1 MWWEDQKRNLRKV
14 HIFCFRNHFI
24 YGFSIYPKSKITIF
38 ESAYDFLNF
47 NHLQSSF
54 LTPNLF
60 QNTGLKNIFLEYQV
74 EVVQHS
80 FLKKFIRVS
89 EIESFSSSSQKRKDI
104 QIILVFAYATWFTQ
118 QLFKMNEFE
127 SSKLQINV
135 KV

>member
-1 MWWEDQKRNLRKV
+1 MTICTLLVMRRPKTQFTEGPYIL
-14 HIFCFRNHFI
+14 F
-24 YGFSIYPKSKITIF
+24 PKSFHLRLLNLSKEQNYNF

-80 FLKKFIRVS
+80 FLKKFIKVS
-89 EIESFSSSSQKRKDI
+89 EIESFSSSSQKRKRHSNNFSLCLRYLVYTAII
-104 QIILVFAYATWFTQ
+104 QDEWIWVF
-118 QLFKMNEFE
+118 
-127 SSKLQINV
+127 
-135 KV
+135 